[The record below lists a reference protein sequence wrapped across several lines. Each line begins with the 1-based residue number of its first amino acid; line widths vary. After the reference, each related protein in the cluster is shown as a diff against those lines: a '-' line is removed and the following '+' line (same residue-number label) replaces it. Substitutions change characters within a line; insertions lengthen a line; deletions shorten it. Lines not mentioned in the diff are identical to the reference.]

1 VVEYT
6 VYYILSFI
14 IFDVLKLYGIWV
26 KRKNKG
32 IVVKTQKVKNV
43 SNYNL
48 QRLVIDIHHGKSEMT
63 NEVMNNE

>member
-1 VVEYT
+1 MVEYT

-14 IFDVLKLYGIWV
+14 IFDILKLYGIWV

-43 SNYNL
+43 SKYNL